1 MSSLTQPLGAGSD
14 TIRRN
19 PHWVVAT
26 VALAALLALTGC
38 ADSSPDSPPAPGEYT
53 VEVTLTGGTGRASLR
68 SPTKLTVTA
77 ATMTAEIVW
86 SSPYYSYL
94 ELNGTRYHPTSPAG
108 ADSAFELPVTL
119 DTDIAI
125 SAETTAMSR
134 PHVIDYTLRLDSQT
148 LQRAG

>member
-1 MSSLTQPLGAGSD
+1 MPSLASSTGSG

-19 PHWVVAT
+19 PYWAA
-26 VALAALLALTGC
+26 VALAALLALAGC
-38 ADSSPDSPPAPGEYT
+38 AGPAPDSPPAPGEYT
-53 VEVTLTGGTGRASLR
+53 VEVALTGGTGRANVR
-68 SPTKLTVTA
+68 SPARLIVTA
-77 ATMTAEIVW
+77 GTMTAEIVW
-86 SSPYYSYL
+86 SSPYYTYL
-94 ELNGTRYHPTSPAG
+94 EVDGTRYHPTSPAG
-108 ADSAFELPVTL
+108 ENSAFELPVTL